1 MRFTPAVQVFCYV
14 CRHSLLHG
22 SPSPFV
28 ITLTSLDETDR
39 FARRSPHFPL
49 VLLFANPAYCV
60 DTPDGKQESF
70 QMVKS
75 LLNAVNKMFSHD
87 DVGKLLLRLAVGGLM
102 LFHGLH
108 KLVAGVDGISGMLV
122 AKGLPGLSPMAYWWG
137 GGCALSAD
145 SGDPTRPAA
154 LVLAF
159 TMIVA
164 WLMVG
169 IGETGSLDKTGAWA
183 MRVWSISLLAR
194 WRLPVLGRG
203 VSRWWEIR
211 SGDEELPDGCAY
223 PAYSD
228 SRRPGKR

>member
-1 MRFTPAVQVFCYV
+1 MGGDGHHGNVVAMAVKRPLIRWRLPGPHEPAQTASSPVNCASAPAAKAATSSCRVGIQAMVPIRFRLSLSPLRESPVTPICVLRRPVQVFCYV

-122 AKGLPGLSPMAYWWG
+122 AKGLPGFIAYG
-137 GGCALSAD
+137 V
-145 SGDPTRPAA
+145 
-154 LVLAF
+154 LVGR
-159 TMIVA
+159 
-164 WLMVG
+164 WL
-169 IGETGSLDKTGAWA
+169 
-183 MRVWSISLLAR
+183 
-194 WRLPVLGRG
+194 RLV
-203 VSRWWEIR
+203 
-211 SGDEELPDGCAY
+211 C
-223 PAYSD
+223 
-228 SRRPGKR
+228 